1 MSSSPAMSKLRQQ
14 SLRSDYG
21 SVKCPHCGAS
31 TGIGGAAIFA
41 VVHMARERCEHCHM
55 EFFIV
60 NDVPLARAPYDLD

>member
-1 MSSSPAMSKLRQQ
+1 MSVPRQH
-14 SLRSDYG
+14 SVRGDYG
-21 SVKCPHCGAS
+21 SSVKCPHCGKP

-60 NDVPLARAPYDLD
+60 NDVPLARAPYELD